1 MNEDNGGMKPAKQPT
16 KAIPIKLNDIAFRL
30 ILIPFFGIVI
40 PLVTGMLDNTKLGH
54 WEFKLSFL
62 YTIVI
67 AGVIWQG
74 NRYLLF
80 TLRAYFNWFRKPVQ
94 KIIALLLAISFY
106 TLPVS
111 AAMLTGWYYLFS
123 NGRVNWQAVYLAMAL
138 ILICVIFI
146 THVYE
151 TVFLVKESET
161 EMLRS
166 EQLQRA
172 KAIAEL
178 EALKSQ
184 VDPHFVFNS
193 LNTLSHLIRECPE
206 KAARFNDGLAEVYR
220 YMLEN
225 KSRDL
230 ILLREEMAFLTYYVS
245 LVTIRW
251 ESAFSLD
258 MKVEKW
264 MEEGYLIPP
273 ISLQLLVENAI
284 KHNEFSEEQPLVIRV
299 VLEDSALI
307 VEHEKRKKALR
318 KASSRMGLAN
328 LNDRYRLTTDRNIL
342 VQEEEGRFLVR
353 LPLLSIS

>member
-1 MNEDNGGMKPAKQPT
+1 MKPAKQPT
-16 KAIPIKLNDIAFRL
+16 NVIPIKLNDIAFRL

-40 PLVTGMLDNTKLGH
+40 PLVTRMMAGTNLGH
-54 WEFKLSFL
+54 WQFKLSFL
-62 YTIVI
+62 YTIFI

-111 AAMLTGWYYLFS
+111 AALLTGWYYIFS
-123 NGRVNWQAVYLAMAL
+123 DGRVNRQAIYLAMAL
-138 ILICVIFI
+138 ILVCVIFI

-161 EMLRS
+161 EMLRN

-184 VDPHFVFNS
+184 IDPHFVFNS

-206 KAARFNDGLAEVYR
+206 KAARFNDSLAEVYR

-230 ILLREEMAFLTYYVS
+230 VLLREEIAFLTYYVS

-251 ESAFSLD
+251 ESAFRLD
-258 MKVEKW
+258 MGVETW
-264 MEEGYLIPP
+264 MEEAFLIPP

-284 KHNEFSEEQPLVIRV
+284 KHNEFSEERPLVIRV
-299 VLEDSALI
+299 ALEDAVLT
-307 VEHEKRKKALR
+307 VEHEKRKKPQR
-318 KASSRMGLAN
+318 KASSRIGLAN
-328 LNDRYRLTTDRNIL
+328 LNDRYQLTTDRNIV
-342 VQEEEGRFLVR
+342 VQEEEGRFVVR
-353 LPLLSIS
+353 LPLLPA